1 MICYHCAKVKDC
13 PKFRRM
19 YSELEDF
26 SVNKCR
32 DYKDEAEYK
41 YKKIAE
47 HDDLM
52 HLIYDYFTEQI
63 EGDFSDEQIVKVITS
78 ALWDL

>member
-1 MICYHCAKVKDC
+1 MICYHCAQVKDC
-13 PKFRRM
+13 SKFRRM

-32 DYKDEAEYK
+32 DYQDAAEYK

-63 EGDFSDEQIVKVITS
+63 EGDFTDEEIVKVIKN
-78 ALWDL
+78 ALCDL